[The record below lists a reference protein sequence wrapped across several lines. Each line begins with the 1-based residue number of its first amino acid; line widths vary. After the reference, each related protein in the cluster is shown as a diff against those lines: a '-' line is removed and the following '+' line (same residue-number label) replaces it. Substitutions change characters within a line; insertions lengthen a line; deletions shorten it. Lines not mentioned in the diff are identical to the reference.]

1 MLKFLEKTADILAMV
16 ASFVARAMV
25 IFVAL
30 ILFVQ
35 VVLRYL
41 FLYSLPWPEEASR
54 YLMIWAVMLGGSVL
68 VKDEQLV
75 SVDFFDKLWSK
86 RMLVLRNTIFRFL
99 LIAMLMVLF
108 WYGLDQAIF
117 AARRTTTALQISW
130 FWPYLSIPVGA
141 GLMLFQMI
149 VLALRDLLRGVPED
163 RGPTV
168 LRAEI

>member
-1 MLKFLEKTADILAMV
+1 MLKTLEKIADVLAAM
-16 ASFVARAMV
+16 ASFMARAMV

-54 YLMIWAVMLGGSVL
+54 YLMIWAVMLGGSIL

-75 SVDFFDKLWSK
+75 SVDFLDKIWSK
-86 RMLVLRNTIFRFL
+86 RMLVVRNIIFRLL
-99 LIAMLMVLF
+99 LIAMLAVLF

-117 AARRTTTALQISW
+117 SARRTTTALQISW
-130 FWPYLSIPVGA
+130 FWPYLAIPVGA

-149 VLALRDLLRGVPED
+149 VLALRDLVRGVPKD
-163 RGPTV
+163 QGPTI